1 MLAVALVV
9 AAEVVVVVTIIE
21 SSWLGSNPGFLE
33 NRDPI
38 RAHHPNFVIEFER
51 NAMISPLVVIS
62 KNVTYRNR
70 YLADDAI
77 LARFKWNLIENRRFF
92 QTIRGLF
99 CTMPTIIVAT
109 ITSRGCFDISQR
121 RGGRGNDSP
130 SFLFFPSF
138 FFFFFFSSL
147 FFFPFPPLLLLP
159 STSWNNDR
167 YYSRLIAVLSIKT
180 EL

>member
-130 SFLFFPSF
+130 LLPFLSF
-138 FFFFFFSSL
+138 FFLLLLFS
-147 FFFPFPPLLLLP
+147 FFFPFSPLLLLP